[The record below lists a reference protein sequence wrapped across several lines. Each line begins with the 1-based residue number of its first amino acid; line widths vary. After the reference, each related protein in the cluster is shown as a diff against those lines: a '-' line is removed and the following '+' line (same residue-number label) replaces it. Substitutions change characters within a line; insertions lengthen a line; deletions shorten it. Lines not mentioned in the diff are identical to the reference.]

1 MTAAS
6 RIRLRARALLA
17 MPHMRMHLILTVLCC
32 MTFWIGS
39 IYISECTFNA
49 VPWESLY
56 ESRYLVYLLLN
67 LLFYTADALIILL
80 IGLPLLYG
88 CAMIFEGAAR
98 GVREPMT
105 TLFCAFDSPRR
116 YRKTLG
122 LMLWLLGAHLLTPV
136 LCAILVWALYDSIGT
151 VSFWVTLPVT
161 LIMLLAASVILGRND
176 AVLALAY
183 DDPSASV
190 HEWFVRSHRITKG
203 KHLSLWQFKLSY
215 IGWGLLSVLSLGL
228 VLILHALPLFS
239 LSYSLLLTAEA
250 GDDTQP

>member
-1 MTAAS
+1 
-6 RIRLRARALLA
+6 
-17 MPHMRMHLILTVLCC
+17 MPHVRLHLILTVLCC

-56 ESRYLVYLLLN
+56 ENRYLLYALLDV
-67 LLFYTADALIILL
+67 LFYAVDALIIVL
-80 IGLPLLYG
+80 IGLPLLFG

-136 LCAILVWALYDSIGT
+136 LCAILAWALYDSIGT
-151 VSFWVTLPVT
+151 VSLWVTLPVALIT
-161 LIMLLAASVILGRND
+161 LLVASVILGRND

-190 HEWFVRSHRITKG
+190 YEWFARSHRITKG
-203 KHLSLWQFKLSY
+203 KYLTLWQFKLSY

-228 VLILHALPLFS
+228 VLILHALPHFS
-239 LSYSLLLTAEA
+239 LSYSLLLSTEA
-250 GDDTQP
+250 GDDTQS